1 MVCFNTFHSGSGNI
15 DSVGLTWHSNVDDA
29 HHEVAGFDLQERSTL
44 FDGMLLLNLAIAV
57 AWGFGELRSLTT
69 HYLLSLDGA
78 ILHAL
83 VPCGFEYFE
92 VNIVIMKE
100 RISNF
105 CSLLLILGYGRVF
118 PEFET
123 GSLMVH
129 PGQLVVGIPC
139 VSGRT
144 TGFLGEERY
153 YIQL

>member
-1 MVCFNTFHSGSGNI
+1 MVCFDTFHSGSGNI
-15 DSVGLTWHSNVDDA
+15 DSVGLTWYSNVYDA
-29 HHEVAGFDLQERSTL
+29 HHEVAGSDMQ
-44 FDGMLLLNLAIAV
+44 V
-57 AWGFGELRSLTT
+57 AWGFGELRSLTR

-83 VPCGFEYFE
+83 VTCGFEYFE
-92 VNIVIMKE
+92 VNIVIVKE

-118 PEFET
+118 PGFGT

-129 PGQLVVGIPC
+129 PGQLVVGLRC
-139 VSGRT
+139 VFGRT

-153 YIQL
+153 YIDL